1 MNYLKA
7 STTALTNATVTN
19 TGLKCHRFLIK
30 VCGLKNWIIT
40 VPTFCGGKR
49 NQRRGTHLSL
59 PYGFCRY
66 RFYLLAKY

>member
-7 STTALTNATVTN
+7 STMALTNATVTN
-19 TGLKCHRFLIK
+19 RGLKCHRFLIK
-30 VCGLKNWIIT
+30 VCVEQL